1 MPAHA
6 KKIAPEPQKQP
17 ADLVREWS
25 PLLREIEPDAVLDFS
40 WARNAITI
48 CDMRR
53 PNALRY
59 GDLYTAAEIAN
70 GLHKAFGDFE
80 KRVGAFMAKG

>member
-6 KKIAPEPQKQP
+6 KKIAPAAEKQP
-17 ADLVREWS
+17 ADLIREWS

-40 WARNAITI
+40 WTRNAITI

-59 GDLYTAAEIAN
+59 GDLYTAVEIAHE
-70 GLHKAFGDFE
+70 LHKTFGDFE
-80 KRVGAFMAKG
+80 KRVSAFMVKG

>member
-6 KKIAPEPQKQP
+6 KKYVPEIKKEPS
-17 ADLVREWS
+17 DLVREWG
-25 PLLREIEPDAVLDFS
+25 PLLREIEPDGVLDFS

-53 PNALRY
+53 PSSLRY
-59 GDLYTAAEIAN
+59 GDLYTCEEIKN
-70 GLHKAFGDFE
+70 GMHKVFGDFE
-80 KRVGAFMAKG
+80 RRVRSFMAKG

>member
-6 KKIAPEPQKQP
+6 KKISPEVKKQP

-25 PLLREIEPDAVLDFS
+25 PLLRDIEPDATLDFS
-40 WARNAITI
+40 WARDAITI

-53 PNALRY
+53 PASLRY
-59 GDLYTAAEIAN
+59 GDLYTRHEIEE
-70 GLHKAFGDFE
+70 GLHKNFGDFE
-80 KRVGAFMAKG
+80 RRVRAFMATG

>member
-6 KKIAPEPQKQP
+6 KKITPEVKKQP
-17 ADLVREWS
+17 ADLIREWS
-25 PLLREIEPDAVLDFS
+25 PILLEIEPDAVLDFS

-48 CDMRR
+48 CDMRQ

-59 GDLYTAAEIAN
+59 GDLYTGSEIDGGMYKVA
-70 GLHKAFGDFE
+70 GDFE
-80 KRVGAFMAKG
+80 RRVNAFMAKS

>member
-6 KKIAPEPQKQP
+6 KKPVPEKQKEP
-17 ADLVREWS
+17 ADLIREWS
-25 PLLREIEPDAVLDFS
+25 PLLHEIEPDAVLDFS

-53 PNALRY
+53 PNSLRY
-59 GDLYTAAEIAN
+59 ADLYTVPEIN
-70 GLHKAFGDFE
+70 GGMHKVTGDFE
-80 KRVGAFMAKG
+80 RRVNAFMAKG